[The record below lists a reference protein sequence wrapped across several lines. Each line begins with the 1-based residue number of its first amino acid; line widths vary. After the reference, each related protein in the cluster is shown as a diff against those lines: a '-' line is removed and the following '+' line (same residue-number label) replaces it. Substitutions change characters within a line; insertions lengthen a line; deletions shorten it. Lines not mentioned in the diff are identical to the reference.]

1 MTKLAEQVIDFI
13 GNREVKKS
21 EVISKFSGRGTK
33 MSEVTFV
40 NYLLF
45 MIRDGLLTEKI
56 YYKDN
61 GDFDRNKGKTLI
73 VVK

>member
-1 MTKLAEQVIDFI
+1 MGE
-13 GNREVKKS
+13 E
-21 EVISKFSGRGTK
+21 
-33 MSEVTFV
+33 TFV

-45 MIRDGLLTEKI
+45 MIRDGLLTQKI

-61 GDFDRNKGKTLI
+61 GDFDRNKGQTLI

>member
-21 EVISKFSGRGTK
+21 EVISKFSGRGRK
-33 MSEVTFV
+33 MGEETFV

-45 MIRDGLLTEKI
+45 MIRDGLLTQKI

-61 GDFDRNKGKTLI
+61 GDFDRNKGQTLI